1 MSSSPR
7 VISDPSPV
15 RKSLK
20 NTYIFAKILEDFLD
34 GSLCSATGDPK
45 GGKTRVVTN
54 NDCNHGATNMGT
66 PIYYMGTQ
74 ENGGKFTD
82 AAGKMEFDG
91 PGEIGMLDWCAP
103 DT

>member
-1 MSSSPR
+1 M
-7 VISDPSPV
+7 
-15 RKSLK
+15 
-20 NTYIFAKILEDFLD
+20 
-34 GSLCSATGDPK
+34 
-45 GGKTRVVTN
+45 VTN

-103 DT
+103 NKITHIKNTTSSYK

>member
-1 MSSSPR
+1 M
-7 VISDPSPV
+7 
-15 RKSLK
+15 
-20 NTYIFAKILEDFLD
+20 
-34 GSLCSATGDPK
+34 
-45 GGKTRVVTN
+45 VTN

-82 AAGKMEFDG
+82 AAGKMEFEG

-103 DT
+103 LNITHIQKTSCIIGLGDTEAVGTGVRTRRTPTRARRASP